1 MRNSKGTN
9 QSKAMLSI
17 PNPNLIEKENIKN
30 LAFGSN
36 DVLRDEKLVKQRVRK
51 LKRAAQLGNIYK
63 TKSKI
68 LFRSLEGIFKVE
80 TTVWAATENYV
91 SLKGGVLIPIH
102 CIKGVDF
109 Y

>member
-1 MRNSKGTN
+1 MLKNPNS
-9 QSKAMLSI
+9 
-17 PNPNLIEKENIKN
+17 NLIEKENIKD
-30 LAFGSN
+30 LAFGN
-36 DVLRDEKLVKQRVRK
+36 KDVLRDEQLVKQRVRK
-51 LKRAAQLGNIYK
+51 LKRAAQLGNNYK

-68 LFRSLEGIFKVE
+68 LFRSLEGIYKVE
-80 TTVWAATENYV
+80 TTVWATTENYV